1 MEKQDLYIKEAL
13 KILRHNNLY
22 FKKVYAA
29 TKIET
34 YQLIINGNEFYFT
47 VDLPEEED
55 DRDRKIFE
63 TQIQEIPNVSN
74 LMSNPGQLRPSGA
87 RQIEDIVTIYDLEDD
102 FEKIVNTIKS
112 LAAASSPEPEPTP
125 EPDTTETEKPAE
137 KPAEKNFFIHKF
149 TVTNRTKDASPQ
161 TLVTSVTDRSLENY
175 QLLLEYYGY
184 IVSNSDTIK
193 TDTNPQNLYEYVPN
207 DAITP
212 KTIKPAP
219 GAIPK
224 SYYIRI
230 SWGTPE
236 NRKVLTF
243 HSVSTYWDKSSVDK
257 LFNEKFTNKLNEKQ
271 KELLID
277 LKIDV
282 QESEDKSRFG
292 TFDFNKVGPAMLAEG
307 SKGLAEPQAYD
318 VVCYDSEGEKHSFTT
333 IKSTIPIDEYVYK
346 LRLSGFNN
354 ITSNPV
360 KKAGNVSVDDITAD
374 FSASTRKPN
383 LFQKILRR
391 K

>member
-13 KILRHNNLY
+13 NILRHNNLY

-29 TKIET
+29 SKIET

-63 TQIQEIPNVSN
+63 SHIQNIPNVSN

-87 RQIEDIVTIYDLEDD
+87 RQIEDIAAIYNLEDD

-184 IVSNSDTIK
+184 IVSDSDTIK

-292 TFDFNKVGPAMLAEG
+292 TFDFNKVGPAMLVEG

-333 IKSTIPIDEYVYK
+333 VKSTIPIDEYVYK

-374 FSASTRKPN
+374 FSALTKKPN